1 MSKEGT
7 VYWVTGLSGA
17 GKTTVGELIT
27 NKLKSQDR
35 NVIFLDG
42 DSLRQ
47 ILGNDYG
54 YAREDREKLG
64 LIYGRLCKFLS
75 SQGFDVVC
83 ATISMFKSCW
93 TWNKGNIKN
102 YKQIY
107 LKAPKEVLAK
117 RDTKQIYK
125 IDKENNNVVG
135 IDLNVDEPL
144 DSDLIIINDGSKTP
158 EEVCKE
164 ILLLKVQVSVGG

>member
-7 VYWVTGLSGA
+7 VYWITGFSGA
-17 GKTTVGELIT
+17 GKTTIGGLIT
-27 NKLKSQDR
+27 NKLKSQGK

-47 ILGNDYG
+47 ILGNEYG
-54 YAREDREKLG
+54 YTREDREKLG

-93 TWNKGNIKN
+93 IWNKKNIRN

-117 RDTKQIYK
+117 RDTKQVYK
-125 IDKENNNVVG
+125 TGKDKNNVVG
-135 IDLNVDEPL
+135 IDLDVEEPL
-144 DSDLIIINDGSKTP
+144 DSDFVIINDGSKTP
-158 EEVCKE
+158 EEVGKE
-164 ILLLKVQVSVGG
+164 ILLINAQISI